1 MSPEDV
7 DQQLQCD
14 PLDLVVE
21 ALLPGSSLRPL
32 LADVGAA
39 GLVALMQVEVNPQGE
54 TPATEPERRRVR
66 MGRVQGE
73 RRQICV

>member
-39 GLVALMQVEVNPQGE
+39 GLVALMQVKVNPQ
-54 TPATEPERRRVR
+54 
-66 MGRVQGE
+66 
-73 RRQICV
+73 